1 MVWIVVT
8 INLVLSL
15 GLIWSA
21 RQIWQLRAALASASD
36 SIDGWAKASQ
46 RGLSGS
52 PPAILVAQK
61 GAGSLKE
68 QYWAFLPQIQRIQM
82 ILFTLERVQSL
93 IRGMHMKPK
102 TRQKGK
108 GQPNKFGRSNL
119 HVQRRR

>member
-8 INLVLSL
+8 INLILSL

-21 RQIWQLRAALASASD
+21 WQIWQLRVGLAGATD
-36 SIDGWAKASQ
+36 SIDSWARASQ
-46 RGLSGS
+46 RGLSVS
-52 PPAILVAQK
+52 PPAILVVQK
-61 GAGSLKE
+61 GSGSLKE

-93 IRGMHMKPK
+93 IRGMHMKP
-102 TRQKGK
+102 RQKRK
-108 GQPNKFGRSNL
+108 GQPNKLRRSNL